1 MVVKYTYMI
10 YRAVEVIR
18 KYGGTI
24 YTVYTVAEVIRKYGG
39 TIYKVYRAVEVIRNY
54 GGKIYVY
61 DIQSCLNYT
70 EVWRYN
76 IYGIQ
81 SC

>member
-24 YTVYTVAEVIRKYGG
+24 YTVYTVAEVI
-39 TIYKVYRAVEVIRNY
+39 
-54 GGKIYVY
+54 
-61 DIQSCLNYT
+61 
-70 EVWRYN
+70 
-76 IYGIQ
+76 
-81 SC
+81 